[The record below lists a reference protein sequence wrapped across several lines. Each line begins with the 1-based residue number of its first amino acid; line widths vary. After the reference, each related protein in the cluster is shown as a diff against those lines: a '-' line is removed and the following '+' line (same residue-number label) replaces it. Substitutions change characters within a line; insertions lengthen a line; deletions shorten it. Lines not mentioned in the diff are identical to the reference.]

1 MGKGS
6 NSLPKSW
13 YWDVQPAKFVAT
25 HFGTV
30 RKFLTCP
37 NPGCKTTGGFI
48 KDSNGT

>member
-48 KDSNGT
+48 IDSNGT